1 MDILEIMEILKINK
15 LCKKYGK
22 LKAVDKLSVNIEKG
36 SIYGLLG
43 PNGSGKTTTLGMLL
57 NVIRPSS
64 GTFDWFSES
73 GSINI
78 HQKIGAIIE
87 TPIFYPYL
95 SGQKNLEI
103 ICQIKK
109 IDYTDIERVL
119 RIVEL
124 FSRRKDAFK
133 TYSLGMKQRLA
144 IAGALIGKP
153 EVLILDEPT
162 NGLDPQGI
170 AEIRK
175 LIINIA
181 KQGITIILASHLLD
195 EVQKVCSHVLIL
207 KNGRMLISGKV
218 EDILR
223 EPDIYE
229 ISVDNEPDLNQ
240 LLELN
245 SDLKLIQKH
254 RNLYMVSFR
263 DNSRGSELNKYLF
276 EKGIIPSHLQKQ
288 EKSLESYF
296 LEIIEKQYD

>member
-15 LCKKYGK
+15 LCKNYGK

>member
-1 MDILEIMEILKINK
+1 MKILKINK
-15 LCKKYGK
+15 LCKNYGK

-57 NVIRPSS
+57 NVIRQSS

-73 GSINI
+73 GSVNI

-144 IAGALIGKP
+144 IAGALLGKP

-175 LIINIA
+175 LIIDIA
-181 KQGITIILASHLLD
+181 RQGITIILASHLLD

-229 ISVDNEPDLNQ
+229 ISVDNEPELDQ
-240 LLELN
+240 LFEMD
-245 SDLKLIQKH
+245 SDIKLIQKH
-254 RNLYMVSFR
+254 RNLYIVSFR
-263 DNSRGSELNKYLF
+263 DNSRGSELNKFLF

-296 LEIIEKQYD
+296 LKIIENQYD